1 MLSAGDRAPEFELD
15 AADGKTVRLSDY
27 AGKKV
32 VVFFYPKDDSP
43 GCTAEACHFRDAYDD
58 FTAAGAEVI
67 GISTDSTASH
77 EAFGKKHG
85 LPMTLLSD
93 PHGEARKRFKV
104 GSTLGILP
112 GRATFVIDREGIV
125 RSAFSS
131 QLRFGKHAE
140 DALAVVKSL
149 S

>member
-1 MLSAGDRAPEFELD
+1 MISTGEKAPDFELVSSTG
-15 AADGKTVRLSDY
+15 AKVRLSDY
-27 AGKKV
+27 SGKKV

-43 GCTAEACHFRDAYDD
+43 GCTREACQFRDAYDD
-58 FTAAGAEVI
+58 FTEAGAEVI
-67 GISTDSTASH
+67 GISADSTASH
-77 EAFGKKHG
+77 EAFGRKHG

-93 PHGEARKRFKV
+93 PEGAARKSYRV

-125 RSAFSS
+125 RNAFSS
-131 QLRFGKHAE
+131 QLRLGKHVE

>member
-1 MLSAGDRAPEFELD
+1 MLSTGEKAPEIELV
-15 AADGKTVRLSDY
+15 AANGKTVRLSDFS
-27 AGKKV
+27 GKKL

-43 GCTAEACHFRDAYDD
+43 GCTREACQFRDAYDD
-58 FTAAGAEVI
+58 FTEAGAEVI
-67 GISTDSTASH
+67 GISSDSTASH

-93 PHGEARKRFKV
+93 PKGFARKSFGV

-112 GRATFVIDREGIV
+112 GRATFVIDREGVV
-125 RSAFSS
+125 RNAFSS
-131 QLRFGKHAE
+131 QLRFGKHVE

>member
-1 MLSAGDRAPEFELD
+1 MLSTGEKAPEIELV
-15 AADGKTVRLSDY
+15 AANGKTVRLSDY
-27 AGKKV
+27 SGKKL

-43 GCTAEACHFRDAYDD
+43 GCTREACQFRDAYDD
-58 FTAAGAEVI
+58 FTEAGAEVI
-67 GISTDSTASH
+67 GISSDSTASH

-93 PHGEARKRFKV
+93 PKGSARKSFGV

-112 GRATFVIDREGIV
+112 GRATFVIDREGVV
-125 RSAFSS
+125 RNAFSS
-131 QLRFGKHAE
+131 QLRFGKHVE

>member
-1 MLSAGDRAPEFELD
+1 MLTTGTKAPDFELVSST
-15 AADGKTVRLSDY
+15 GQTVRLSDF

-43 GCTAEACHFRDAYDD
+43 GCTREACHFRDAYDD
-58 FTAAGAEVI
+58 FTEAGAEVI
-67 GISTDSTASH
+67 GISSDSTASH

-93 PHGEARKRFKV
+93 PEGEARKRYGV

-112 GRATFVIDREGIV
+112 GRATFVIDRAGV
-125 RSAFSS
+125 VQNAFSS
-131 QLRFGKHAE
+131 QLRFGKHVE

>member
-1 MLSAGDRAPEFELD
+1 MLSTGEKAPEIELV
-15 AADGKTVRLSDY
+15 AANGKTVRLSDFS
-27 AGKKV
+27 GKKL

-43 GCTAEACHFRDAYDD
+43 GCTREACQFRDAYDD
-58 FTAAGAEVI
+58 FTEAGAEVI
-67 GISTDSTASH
+67 GISSDSTASH

-93 PHGEARKRFKV
+93 PKGSARKSFGV

-112 GRATFVIDREGIV
+112 GRATFVIDREGVV
-125 RSAFSS
+125 RNAFSS
-131 QLRFGKHAE
+131 QLRLGKHVE